1 MYTIYIT
8 EAVGI
13 YKSPPRWEEAEGS
26 HRHGVHFQTT
36 PHGFYHTGISSRGD
50 PGTLGAGGQGDITG
64 GRVGQHAK
72 EQEGEFQPS
81 ERKCHKTKD
90 NGD

>member
-1 MYTIYIT
+1 MGFTSRLHIMGST
-8 EAVGI
+8 TQA
-13 YKSPPRWEEAEGS
+13 SPHVETLAPWELEVKVTS
-26 HRHGVHFQTT
+26 Q
-36 PHGFYHTGISSRGD
+36 
-50 PGTLGAGGQGDITG
+50 G
-64 GRVGQHAK
+64 GRVGKHAK